1 VPNYLALQSGTGVVQ
16 LQDASGN
23 ILLQYDEA
31 EIVGQRKDRRDQYVD
46 PPYVFLKAMTAALI
60 VGLTTYTVQINE
72 PVRVAHQDKTVVT
85 APDFIQPQKA
95 SLIVLTPATYTPALD
110 IVLDDRRS
118 KYVDPPFDYQ
128 KARTPGVLSP
138 VFYPPP
144 VSGIQTRTLY
154 DLVTIAIEAP
164 GRKASQIVLVPP
176 GYDATNDIVLRDRRS
191 KEVFPVADHIQAR
204 TPGVLSPMFY
214 PPPIAGIQAFSESV
228 FISIEPEF
236 TPGRKASQIVLVPP
250 GYDATNDIVLR
261 DRRSKD
267 TYPTADHIKPQTA
280 ALVPVLTAY
289 DPATYNI
296 VLHGRPTTAY
306 PAPDVFQPQLPQPR
320 VVTDFYY
327 HPEVDIVLRDRRDK
341 TITPPLEYGPGQ
353 KAALVV
359 GLTLYDVYD
368 PAPDTF
374 LRDRRSKEVFPVA
387 DHVQAQKP
395 GVLSPVFYPYV
406 PALDIAQLHDR
417 RSQHVD
423 PVFQYTPSRAPGVL
437 SPMFYSYD
445 ATPDVAQLHD
455 RRSQYIDPVFQYA
468 PPRAAGVLAPVFYP
482 YQPELDVAQL
492 KDRRSQYVDPV
503 FQYTPARVAGVLAPT
518 FYPFQPQIEIAPLED
533 RRSKYVDPAFEF
545 TPRQGAALIVG
556 LTTYAAY
563 DPVPDTFLR
572 DRRSKEVFEGTY
584 GRGRTVQLVS
594 VLTTYVL
601 YDPAPDTFLRDRRSR
616 HVDPPFEYSKAW
628 SAYLITV
635 LRDGGTIPPVVV
647 VDEAPPAKYALPS
660 SGGYKAFQRRLAKH
674 DEDDIIRI
682 IIEAVRVFWR
692 V

>member
-1 VPNYLALQSGTGVVQ
+1 MPNYLALQSGTGVVQ

-31 EIVGQRKDRRDQYVD
+31 ESVGQRKDRRDQYVD

-60 VGLTTYTVQINE
+60 VGLTTYTVQTNE

-95 SLIVLTPATYTPALD
+95 SLIVLTPAAYTPALD

-154 DLVTIAIEAP
+154 DLVTIAIEA
-164 GRKASQIVLVPP
+164 
-176 GYDATNDIVLRDRRS
+176 
-191 KEVFPVADHIQAR
+191 
-204 TPGVLSPMFY
+204 
-214 PPPIAGIQAFSESV
+214 
-228 FISIEPEF
+228 
-236 TPGRKASQIVLVPP
+236 PGRKASQIVLVPP

-359 GLTLYDVYD
+359 GLTLYGVYD

-387 DHVQAQKP
+387 DHIQAQKP

-594 VLTTYVL
+594 VLTTYVP